1 MKIVKWLLGIIVGLV
16 LLGVVAV
23 AILSLVVDPE
33 EIKQEVA
40 ARFEQ
45 QTGHSLRIDAPVEW
59 SVFPWVGLHLEKVK
73 VGNAP
78 GFGDEPLASAEV
90 LDVRV
95 ALMPLLQKQITV
107 DTVRLKGVVLNLERN
122 AKGETNWEGL
132 AGGKQEAASEAP
144 VAAEAGTEKKESD
157 YRLALKGIEVE
168 KLDLNYQDRQKG
180 ESYRLQDLNVSV
192 GEIKPD
198 TPVMVRLST
207 RLATGKPPV
216 TLQLALSTEVTTS
229 ADYQRIDLSALALEV
244 EAKGEGLPKEGV
256 KLKLAADLAL
266 DLAADRL
273 AITDLSL
280 AGPQVDIT
288 GKLSLSGLK
297 QGKPSG
303 EGQLTLEKTDLRS
316 LLKLAG
322 VSLETADPKALS
334 RVSAHA
340 RLEVKGEAVKVE
352 PLELELDDTH
362 AKGSLSL
369 LSFQGPVVRARL
381 EVDAIDLDRYLPPEK
396 TAGSDESPAGAA
408 QKSKPAGSKK
418 GQVAAAK
425 VDFTPLRRLDADAT
439 LKVGKLR
446 VKRLNLEQV
455 VVTLKAK
462 KGVISLNPAGA
473 RLYQGRLQAHGRLDV
488 RKEEPVIQAGTNLTG
503 IQIGPLLADLTG
515 RDRLTGTG
523 NVKFNLRTRGLEE
536 SRIRRNLDGDFS
548 VSLKDGA
555 YKGFNLADV
564 IRKARA
570 MIKGEPVTEAPNAQT
585 DFAELRGTGVIRKG
599 IVTNKDFYMASPVLR
614 VKGEGKVD
622 LVKEQ
627 IDYRLMA
634 KVVGSLKGQGGESM
648 EELKGI
654 PIPVRLTGS
663 LSDPRP
669 QVDAEALVK
678 ALAQQKIEEK
688 KEEVMQKAGKKL
700 EEKLGT
706 DVLKGLFGK

>member
-1 MKIVKWLLGIIVGLV
+1 MKIVKWLLGVAVGLV
-16 LLGVVAV
+16 LLGFVAV
-23 AILSLVVDPE
+23 AVLSLVVDPE
-33 EIKQEVA
+33 EVKQEVA
-40 ARFEQ
+40 VRFEQ
-45 QTGHSLRIDAPVEW
+45 QTGHSLRIDAPIEW

-95 ALMPLLQKQITV
+95 ALMPLLKKQIRV
-107 DTVRLKGVVLNLERN
+107 DTVRLKGVELNLERD
-122 AKGETNWEGL
+122 AKGEANWEGL
-132 AGGKQEAASEAP
+132 TGGKQETAPAA
-144 VAAEAGTEKKESD
+144 KESGKKGSG

-168 KLDLNYQDRQKG
+168 KLDLNYRDRQKG

-192 GEIKPD
+192 GEIRPD

-207 RLATGKPPV
+207 RLDTGKPPV
-216 TLQLALSTEVTTS
+216 TLQLALSTEVTAS
-229 ADYQRIDLSALALEV
+229 ADYQRIDLSALAVEV
-244 EAKGEGLPKEGV
+244 EAQGEGLPKEGV
-256 KLKLAADLAL
+256 KLKLAANLAL
-266 DLAADRL
+266 DLAAGRL
-273 AITDLSL
+273 AVTDLSL
-280 AGPQVDIT
+280 AGPQVDLT
-288 GKLSLSGLK
+288 GRLSLSGLK
-297 QGKPSG
+297 QGKPGG
-303 EGQLTLEKTDLRS
+303 EGELTLEKTDLRS

-340 RLEVKGEAVKVE
+340 GLKVKGETLKVE
-352 PLELELDDTH
+352 PLELELDDSH
-362 AKGSLSL
+362 AEGALSL

-396 TAGSDESPAGAA
+396 AGGSGETPAVAA
-408 QKSKPAGSKK
+408 EK
-418 GQVAAAK
+418 GQPADAGRGQTAAR
-425 VDFTPLRRLDADAT
+425 VDFTPLRRLDAEAT

-455 VVTLKAK
+455 AVTLKAK
-462 KGVISLNPAGA
+462 KGVITLDPAGA
-473 RLYQGRLQAHGRLDV
+473 RLYQGSLQAQGRLDV
-488 RKEEPVIQAGTNLTG
+488 RKDEPVIQAGTSLVG
-503 IQIGPLLADLTG
+503 IRIGPLLADLTG
-515 RDRLTGTG
+515 KDRLTGTG
-523 NVKFNLRTRGLEE
+523 NVKFNLRTRGLEQ

-548 VSLKDGA
+548 ISLKDGA
-555 YKGFNLADV
+555 YKGFNLAEA

-570 MIKGEPVTEAPNAQT
+570 MIKGEKVTGEANAQT
-585 DFAELRGTGVIRKG
+585 DFSELRGTGVIRKG
-599 IVTNKDFYMASPVLR
+599 VVTNKDLYMASPVLR
-614 VKGEGKVD
+614 VKGEGRVD

-634 KVVGSLKGQGGESM
+634 KIVGTLKGQGGESM

-654 PIPVRLTGS
+654 PIPVHITGP

-678 ALAQQKIEEK
+678 ALAQKKIEEK